1 MPQHQTKQRTYSG
14 SHWEERAAYCRA
26 IRSGP
31 WVAVSGT
38 TAVDEN
44 GNVVGVDMYQ
54 QAAFVLRKIR
64 HALRELGA
72 DLTDVVRTRTF
83 LTDMSQ
89 LDGFAKAHRETFG
102 GIDPAATC
110 VEVSGLV
117 DDRLLIEI
125 EVDAVLA

>member
-1 MPQHQTKQRTYSG
+1 MAQHQAKQRIYSG
-14 SHWEERAAYCRA
+14 SRWEEQAGYCRA

-31 WVAVSGT
+31 MVAVSGT

-44 GNVVGVDMYQ
+44 GNVVGVDMHQ

-64 HALRELGA
+64 HVLRELGA

-125 EVDAVLA
+125 EVDAVLE